1 MSVKVHQ
8 CNVAFRPEVW
18 EAMQR
23 LLGRWR
29 DETGVALG
37 VPDLVRAAVTKYL
50 ADQNNEKEE

>member
-1 MSVKVHQ
+1 
-8 CNVAFRPEVW
+8 
-18 EAMQR
+18 MQR